1 MAINVLQIQR
11 LFFPHFVSRSLEC
24 VQNEIKT
31 VSLIDLRHTSC
42 MNQITAA
49 ASAAE
54 ANEYSLCLL
63 ALACISHVYTLWLSV
78 LSLSQLLAFE
88 YIYES
93 QRMKTDTIEMRMV
106 QLLSLNN
113 SKFHY
118 IYWDWT
124 LYLLTLM

>member
-42 MNQITAA
+42 MNKITAA
-49 ASAAE
+49 AASAAAAE

-63 ALACISHVYTLWLSV
+63 ALACISHVYTL
-78 LSLSQLLAFE
+78 
-88 YIYES
+88 
-93 QRMKTDTIEMRMV
+93 
-106 QLLSLNN
+106 
-113 SKFHY
+113 
-118 IYWDWT
+118 
-124 LYLLTLM
+124 